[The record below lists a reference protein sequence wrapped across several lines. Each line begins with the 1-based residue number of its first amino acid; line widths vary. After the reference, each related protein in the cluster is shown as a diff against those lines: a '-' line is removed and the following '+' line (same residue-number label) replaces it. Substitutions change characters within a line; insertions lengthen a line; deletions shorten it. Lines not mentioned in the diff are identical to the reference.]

1 MGKYIGIDLG
11 TTFCAVSYID
21 DKGNPQII
29 RNREGDNTTPSSVL
43 FEDGKTIVG
52 KTAKKKSTAKPLGYE
67 AFVKRH
73 MGESTYTFTA
83 PDGTSYRPEE
93 ISAIILKKLKDDAET
108 ALGEEILGA
117 VITVPAYFGDP
128 QRDATKDAAQIAGIN
143 VLGIINEPTAA
154 AIAFGVSKD
163 IEKTQK
169 VMIYDFGGG
178 TFDVS
183 VLEID
188 NGNIRVIS
196 TNGDHQLGGYDVD
209 MVVYN
214 MIKEAAFD
222 EGIDIEK
229 NPRYKQKVML
239 EVEEVKKT
247 LSSSMTAEI
256 SLEFG
261 DDIFEC
267 ELDREDFEEA
277 ISDILDT
284 TMGIMQGA
292 LNEAKLTYADID
304 KILLV
309 GGSSRIPAVT
319 SIIEEQTG
327 IHPSSDVHP
336 DEAVAIGAAFHVI
349 ELAKRGLEQ
358 SQNSNTFSDSQ
369 QFKNTATADVVL
381 PEIEKQFKFVDVTSH
396 GIGIIVYSVE
406 LQKEVNSILMPKNT
420 EVPAEIVND
429 NFSTVNPYQEKI
441 ALTVTQGEF
450 EEVEYVTVIGQAEL
464 NLRPRNKLVPIR
476 FIVSCDENQ
485 IIHVRAIDLDENVDL
500 GEITINREEHNMT
513 EEQVEKSAENIH
525 KLNIG

>member
-52 KTAKKKSTAKPLGYE
+52 KTAKKKSTAKPTGYE

-83 PDGTSYRPEE
+83 PDGKSYRPEE
-93 ISAIILKKLKDDAET
+93 ISAIILKKLKDDVEA
-108 ALGEEILGA
+108 ALGEEVLGA

-128 QRDATKDAAQIAGIN
+128 QRDATKDAASIAGLN

-183 VLEID
+183 VLDID

-214 MIKEAAFD
+214 MIREAALD
-222 EGIDIEK
+222 EGINIEK

-267 ELDREDFEEA
+267 EFDREDFEEA
-277 ISDILDT
+277 ISDLLDT
-284 TMGIMQGA
+284 TMGIMSGA
-292 LNEAKLTYADID
+292 LDEAGLTYDDID

-309 GGSSRIPAVT
+309 GGSTRIPAVT
-319 SIIEEQTG
+319 KIIEEQTG

-336 DEAVAIGAAFHVI
+336 DEAVAIGAAFHVL
-349 ELAKRGLEQ
+349 ELAKRGSET
-358 SQNSNTFSDSQ
+358 SANNKIFNDPAQ
-369 QFKNTATADVVL
+369 QTTAPAQEIVL
-381 PEIEKQFKFVDVTSH
+381 PEVEKKFTFTDVTSH
-396 GIGIIVYSVE
+396 GIGIIVYSGE
-406 LQKEVNSILMPKNT
+406 LEKNVNSVLMPKNT
-420 EVPAEIVND
+420 EIPAEIIND
-429 NFSTVNPYQEKI
+429 DFGTVQPYQEKI
-441 ALTVTQGEF
+441 ALSITQGEF
-450 EEVEYVTVIGQAEL
+450 EELEYVTVIGQAEL
-464 NLRPRNKLVPIR
+464 SLRPRNKIIPIR

-485 IIHVRAIDLDENVDL
+485 IVHVRAIDMDEHVDL
-500 GEITINREEHNMT
+500 GEVTINRDEHNMT
-513 EEQVEKSAENIH
+513 EEQVKASAENIH